1 MTTRFGGQLA
11 EDLVNEARE
20 IGRTWAKRLRSED
33 NPNHGHRLWPGNLED
48 ARALVDRCL
57 GAREEDER
65 ESLALIVER
74 GARSAWQAGTGKST

>member
-1 MTTRFGGQLA
+1 MRTAKGGQLA

-33 NPNHGHRLWPGNLED
+33 SPHHGHRLWPGNLED

-57 GAREEDER
+57 GARVEEEER

-74 GARSAWQAGTGKST
+74 GARSAWQAGSG